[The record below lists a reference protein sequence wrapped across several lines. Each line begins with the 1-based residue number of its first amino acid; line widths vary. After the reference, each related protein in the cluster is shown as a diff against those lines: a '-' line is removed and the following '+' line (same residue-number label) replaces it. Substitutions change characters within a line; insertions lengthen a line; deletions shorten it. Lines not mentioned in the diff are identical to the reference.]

1 MKAALIAV
9 GIAALAGL
17 AFSLAGRPLDPADY
31 VVVLLVVTL
40 IAWTYEQYNHD
51 PTEEK

>member
-17 AFSLAGRPLDPADY
+17 AFSLAGQPLDAADY